1 MKYKITQLAAALII
15 IVVIFALLKKT
26 NSSFENLALGTQ
38 TISYSAKN
46 LSDKP
51 IHFLH
56 IDSTEKSI
64 FDHTVKKNQDSAL
77 LILGNSQTHS
87 INQYKPSQVNF
98 VELLNLNFQKY
109 RPLYCFSFPNA
120 NLVEFYVTLEFVLTR
135 IKLNSLFLPVFMDDL
150 REEGIRFAF
159 FSELYKDQFKTD
171 GLTKTAILANQ
182 IINSNKN
189 SLSKSSSEMI
199 TFQDKSEKCLNDF
212 LNKKTSFWKQRENV
226 RGNLFNWLYMLR
238 NTIFGIRPNTIRRMI
253 PITYKKNMQ
262 ALDDILKLCKYHKI
276 RVYMYIPP
284 IRSDVPWPYDK
295 LEYEIFYKD
304 VNRIGDKYQIRD
316 VPDYSKIIPGKYW
329 GYKDPTNFIDK
340 REIDYMHFQY
350 EGHKILADTL
360 TKFLLKNYDI

>member
-1 MKYKITQLAAALII
+1 
-15 IVVIFALLKKT
+15 
-26 NSSFENLALGTQ
+26 
-38 TISYSAKN
+38 
-46 LSDKP
+46 
-51 IHFLH
+51 
-56 IDSTEKSI
+56 
-64 FDHTVKKNQDSAL
+64 
-77 LILGNSQTHS
+77 
-87 INQYKPSQVNF
+87 
-98 VELLNLNFQKY
+98 
-109 RPLYCFSFPNA
+109 
-120 NLVEFYVTLEFVLTR
+120 
-135 IKLNSLFLPVFMDDL
+135 MDDL

-340 REIDYMHFQY
+340 REIDYMHFKY